1 MTRHSLRLAQD
12 QDCAEI
18 ARLASQL
25 GYPATSEAMQERLE
39 RLLRSPIDVVFVAE
53 DGEGGWVGWMHGV
66 LSQFLESE
74 HRAEIGGLV
83 VDERF
88 QRKGIG
94 RELVKRVEAWA
105 REHGVT
111 QASIRCRTTRAEAH
125 LFYEGLGY
133 SRAKTQIVFRK
144 ALP

>member
-1 MTRHSLRLAQD
+1 M

-18 ARLASQL
+18 ARLANQL
-25 GYPATSEAMQERLE
+25 GYPTTSEVMRVRLE
-39 RLLRSPIDVVFVAE
+39 RLLSSLIDAVFVAE
-53 DGEGGWVGWMHGV
+53 GGEGGLVGWIHGV

-74 HRAEIGGLV
+74 HRVEIGGLV
-83 VDERF
+83 VDEGF

-105 REHGVT
+105 REQGVE
-111 QASIRCRTTRAEAH
+111 QASVRCRTTRAEAH

-133 SRAKTQIVFRK
+133 SRAKTQVVFRK
-144 ALP
+144 GLK